1 MSFIKVLII
10 LILIPIFGYSV
21 SEWALWDINKF
32 MAEEDIPL
40 YQFCSSELSSIS
52 REWQELCNEVL
63 PILQMKI
70 ASIISAVVAIIL
82 LLLFTAVSKF
92 SGKDRDRIAKTF
104 PLLIFITLITL
115 STLVL
120 VQGGILTYGVYIAE
134 VYAFEMFHPVVI
146 GLVGLSALIGAVTL
160 ILSSFKLMKKQTHS
174 VMGIK
179 LSNSEHPKLFSLID
193 DVATTLGAVAPN
205 NVVVGLEPNF
215 YVTSANVKILGESK
229 VLKGET
235 LYMSLPLARI
245 LTIDEIKGIIGH
257 ELGHFRG
264 KDTHY
269 SLKFSPIYSGL
280 SHAIT
285 SIGNEENDGGSIATL
300 PAYVVLSYILDV
312 FHKNISEINR
322 DREFEADKA
331 ASEVAPSSA
340 LSSSLLKIGLYSSF
354 WSKLEEKVITR
365 LMEGKV
371 TKNLSQLFLSSV
383 NYDVNKESIP
393 KVIKQISS
401 QTISHP
407 TDSHPPTSSRISKL
421 GVNID
426 DINDDL
432 LTAPDNSCI
441 ELIDNPKAVEE
452 ELTTLQLH
460 YYIALGIDIPEESN
474 QNYVATALAAF
485 GAHMV
490 IADGKI
496 EPEEIEET
504 ESIGVSLS
512 EDFDHIEFREFCH
525 HPETLPLMDDLLEVY
540 AEMPKDGKE
549 IIFNFLEKIASS
561 DNDISTE
568 EKDLLD
574 KVKLS
579 FKI

>member
-1 MSFIKVLII
+1 MNFIKVLII

-21 SEWALWDINKF
+21 SEWVLWDINKVIP
-32 MAEEDIPL
+32 EETSL
-40 YQFCSSELSSIS
+40 YQICSSELPSSL
-52 REWQELCNEVL
+52 RDMKELCNEVL
-63 PILQMKI
+63 PILQMKM
-70 ASIISAVVAIIL
+70 ASIISAVIAIFL

-92 SGKDRDRIAKTF
+92 SGKNRDRIAKTF

-115 STLVL
+115 SALVL

-146 GLVGLSALIGAVTL
+146 GLVGLSALIGAITL
-160 ILSSFKLMKKQTHS
+160 IFSSFKLMKKPIHS
-174 VMGIK
+174 VIGIK
-179 LSNSEHPKLFSLID
+179 LPVSEHPRLFSLID
-193 DVATTLGAVAPN
+193 EISATLGAIAPN

-215 YVTSANVKILGESK
+215 YVTSANVKILGDPE

-269 SLKFSPIYSGL
+269 SLKFSPVYSGL
-280 SHAIT
+280 SHAIS
-285 SIGNEENDGGSIATL
+285 SIGGEEEAGSIATL
-300 PAYVVLSYILDV
+300 PAYIVLSYILDV

-354 WSKLEEKVITR
+354 WSSLEEKAVAR
-365 LMEGKV
+365 LMKGKI

-383 NYDVNKESIP
+383 NYDTNQETIP
-393 KVIKQISS
+393 EIINQIAS
-401 QTISHP
+401 QTIAHP
-407 TDSHPPTSSRISKL
+407 TDSHPSTANRILKL
-421 GVNID
+421 GINID
-426 DINDDL
+426 DIDDNL
-432 LTAPDNSCI
+432 LTAPDNACI
-441 ELIDNPKAVEE
+441 ELIDNPKIIEE

-460 YYIALGIDIPEESN
+460 YYVALGVNVPQESN
-474 QNYVATALAAF
+474 QNYVATTLAAF

-496 EPEEIEET
+496 ESEEIEET
-504 ESIGVSLS
+504 ESIGISLS

-525 HPETLPLMDDLLEVY
+525 HPDTLPSIDNLLEAY
-540 AEMPKDGKE
+540 SEMPKDAKE
-549 IIFNFLEKIASS
+549 IIFNFLEKVANS
-561 DNDISTE
+561 DSDVNTE
-568 EKDLLD
+568 E
-574 KVKLS
+574 
-579 FKI
+579 

>member
-1 MSFIKVLII
+1 MNVIKVLII

-21 SEWALWDINKF
+21 SEWVLWDINKVIP
-32 MAEEDIPL
+32 EEISL
-40 YQFCSSELSSIS
+40 YQICSSEFPSSL
-52 REWQELCNEVL
+52 RDMKELCNEVL
-63 PILQMKI
+63 PILQMKM
-70 ASIISAVVAIIL
+70 ASIISAVVAIFL

-92 SGKDRDRIAKTF
+92 SGKNRDRIAKTF
-104 PLLIFITLITL
+104 PLLIFITLIIL
-115 STLVL
+115 SVLVL

-134 VYAFEMFHPVVI
+134 VYAFEVFHPVVI
-146 GLVGLSALIGAVTL
+146 GLVGLSALIGAITL
-160 ILSSFKLMKKQTHS
+160 IFSSFKLMKKQIHS
-174 VMGIK
+174 VIGIK
-179 LSNSEHPKLFSLID
+179 LSVSEHPRLFSLID
-193 DVATTLGAVAPN
+193 EISATLGAIAPN

-215 YVTSANVKILGESK
+215 YVTSANVKILGDPEL
-229 VLKGET
+229 LKGET

-269 SLKFSPIYSGL
+269 SLKFSPVYSGL
-280 SHAIT
+280 SHAI
-285 SIGNEENDGGSIATL
+285 SSMGGEEGGVGSIATL
-300 PAYVVLSYILDV
+300 PAYIVLSYILDV

-354 WSKLEEKVITR
+354 WSGLEEKAIAR
-365 LMEGKV
+365 LIKGKI

-383 NYDVNKESIP
+383 NYDTNQEAIP
-393 KVIKQISS
+393 EIINQIAS
-401 QTISHP
+401 QTITHP
-407 TDSHPPTSSRISKL
+407 TDSHPPTVDRISKL
-421 GVNID
+421 GINID
-426 DINDDL
+426 DIDDNL
-432 LTAPDNSCI
+432 LTAPDNACI
-441 ELIDNPKAVEE
+441 ELIDNPKIIEE

-460 YYIALGIDIPEESN
+460 YYVALGIIIPQESN
-474 QNYVATALAAF
+474 QNYAATALAAF
-485 GAHMV
+485 GAYMV

-496 EPEEIEET
+496 ELEEIEET
-504 ESIGVSLS
+504 ESIGMSLS

-525 HPETLPLMDDLLEVY
+525 HPDTLPLIDDLLEAY
-540 AEMPKDGKE
+540 SEMPKDVKE
-549 IIFNFLEKIASS
+549 IVFDFLEKIANS
-561 DNDISTE
+561 DSDVSME
-568 EKDLLD
+568 EQELLD